1 MERPRGSRMRA
12 LPVGALIVAAGFW
25 PDHAPAAGKTLSELD
40 AVYARGLKARDVPTV
55 VAAARVLAR
64 SVDDHPDHAGLVL
77 NRVGMLYLRV
87 GRARDARSAFQR
99 AVGFDPQ
106 LATAHCGLGR
116 VALELDGDP
125 AGALPHLEAALRADS
140 TYAWTHAYLARAHA
154 QIGIERLKAGAADS
168 ARSALQRA
176 VGFDPKLSQAH
187 CGLGRLALEH
197 EADLARALTHL
208 EAAIDADST
217 HAEAHYLLARVYRET
232 GRPGARHAADRALE
246 FDSRIAPAHLL
257 LAELHREEGN
267 LQGAMVYFEKYLELK
282 PADQAAALAFAGE
295 LLEKEKFREVETLA
309 SLMTDDLAL
318 PLLAQALMARGD
330 FEGALRAFKIYIE
343 SLDPEEQA
351 LYRDVSL
358 VGLPHE
364 IEAWRATPPEKRAAF
379 LQRFWLRHDP
389 FKASRGAMRR
399 AEHHRRVWN
408 ARTKYGTLKWPW
420 DRRGEVY
427 IRYGAPDYRSTS
439 LQPNPK
445 VPPAV
450 ERVQDNIAYQLYG
463 AQGLGISFV
472 GPVFPIRTDLGSFLE
487 PSEDIRRDLQA
498 AVIEELD
505 LAVFAPDQAEP
516 GAEGNPAASPQQ
528 LIDLED
534 SPIEAGIDLDPEFAI
549 GLSGWKPVTTG
560 HNWASVPWE
569 VWVYAGV
576 GKGLEVTFTDEQN
589 SGVYDYA
596 PVPGVSS
603 QDLKNL
609 DEDPHVGQ
617 MAYVRLMQRLTE
629 LAPSTRVASV
639 SREEPEYYSVSGFEA
654 LDFSYDVVTF
664 RGENGGT
671 EIQVNV
677 GIPIEHV
684 ALPGDTD
691 DDVMV
696 NRRVALMDVRYTK
709 VLALQQDLEVPV
721 SGRRRDRALLDR
733 VDLLDVLP
741 GDYELALQVQRHNT
755 KRLQAYSQKL
765 SVEDYSGEELKLS
778 DLFVARQVTAV
789 MPGSDPKF
797 VRGKWNVTPL
807 PSHVFDA
814 GQHVFVFFEIYNL
827 TPDEFGATRYE
838 VVYEVY
844 STDESG
850 TSLSRLSTR
859 VLGRSESAVTVRY
872 EQTGTEASVSDYV
885 ALDIGET
892 AAGRRRVRMTVKDM
906 NSGQRTTKEG
916 RFWVREATQ

>member
-55 VAAARVLAR
+55 VAAAKVLAR

-197 EADLARALTHL
+197 EADPARALTHL

-282 PADQAAALAFAGE
+282 PADQAAALAFARE
-295 LLEKEKFREVETLA
+295 LLEEEKFEEVETLTT
-309 SLMTDDLAL
+309 LMTDDLAL

-330 FEGALRAFKIYIE
+330 FEGTLRAFKIYIE

-399 AEHHRRVWN
+399 AEHHRRVWY

-427 IRYGAPDYRSTS
+427 IRYGAPDYRSSS

-463 AQGLGISFV
+463 AQGAGHQL
-472 GPVFPIRTDLGSFLE
+472 R
-487 PSEDIRRDLQA
+487 
-498 AVIEELD
+498 
-505 LAVFAPDQAEP
+505 
-516 GAEGNPAASPQQ
+516 GACLSHPNRSG
-528 LIDLED
+528 
-534 SPIEAGIDLDPEFAI
+534 F
-549 GLSGWKPVTTG
+549 LSGAQRGHSARLAGCCNRGARSGRVCTRSGRTG
-560 HNWASVPWE
+560 RR
-569 VWVYAGV
+569 
-576 GKGLEVTFTDEQN
+576 
-589 SGVYDYA
+589 
-596 PVPGVSS
+596 
-603 QDLKNL
+603 
-609 DEDPHVGQ
+609 GQ
-617 MAYVRLMQRLTE
+617 
-629 LAPSTRVASV
+629 S
-639 SREEPEYYSVSGFEA
+639 
-654 LDFSYDVVTF
+654 
-664 RGENGGT
+664 
-671 EIQVNV
+671 
-677 GIPIEHV
+677 
-684 ALPGDTD
+684 
-691 DDVMV
+691 
-696 NRRVALMDVRYTK
+696 RRVTAATDR
-709 VLALQQDLEVPV
+709 
-721 SGRRRDRALLDR
+721 SRRLSHRSRNRPGPRIRDRAERMEAGHDR
-733 VDLLDVLP
+733 AQLGV
-741 GDYELALQVQRHNT
+741 GALGG
-755 KRLQAYSQKL
+755 LGL
-765 SVEDYSGEELKLS
+765 CG
-778 DLFVARQVTAV
+778 
-789 MPGSDPKF
+789 
-797 VRGKWNVTPL
+797 RGKG
-807 PSHVFDA
+807 A
-814 GQHVFVFFEIYNL
+814 G
-827 TPDEFGATRYE
+827 
-838 VVYEVY
+838 
-844 STDESG
+844 
-850 TSLSRLSTR
+850 SRLH
-859 VLGRSESAVTVRY
+859 G
-872 EQTGTEASVSDYV
+872 
-885 ALDIGET
+885 
-892 AAGRRRVRMTVKDM
+892 
-906 NSGQRTTKEG
+906 
-916 RFWVREATQ
+916 